1 MKNKLFLTLFLIFIV
16 AIAGM
21 NLLVNGPAIIG
32 KDFVDSDMIQQEQQ
46 GFMDELQYYVL
57 NPIDFEEAKKQ
68 ITVTQ
73 DEIHYYREY
82 YGSLSAQLE
91 NVRLQYEG
99 LLDDPAL
106 TTEDRALYE
115 KERDGKMQAIRE
127 NFESDDVVKEKI
139 LTIKNEAL
147 AKYEQTY
154 NQQKTQFEERYSY
167 FGYKLTDQFGNTYE
181 REMKGSLL
189 NRFTYNEDEEWYI
202 NGGHNISLD
211 DYTRGQPGID
221 SVELHLQS
229 PDIRVVGEILLSQ
242 SILKQPYIKEA
253 QQAFTVQQWTLYT
266 LTAIGI
272 VAALLLAT
280 ARKPNRAL
288 FNTLPNIQQRF
299 TKLPMDVRLAFQI
312 GRAHV

>member
-16 AIAGM
+16 AIAGV
-21 NLLVNGPAIIG
+21 NLLVNGPATIG
-32 KDFVDSDMIQQEQQ
+32 KDFTDSDVIQQEQQ
-46 GFMDELQYYVL
+46 GFMDELQHYVL

-91 NVRLQYEG
+91 NVRIQYED
-99 LLDDPAL
+99 LLADPGL
-106 TTEDRALYE
+106 TTEDRAIYE
-115 KERDGKMQAIRE
+115 KQRDEKMQEIRK

-154 NQQKTQFEERYSY
+154 NQQKKQFEERYPY

-189 NRFTYNEDEEWYI
+189 NRFTYN
-202 NGGHNISLD
+202 
-211 DYTRGQPGID
+211 
-221 SVELHLQS
+221 
-229 PDIRVVGEILLSQ
+229 
-242 SILKQPYIKEA
+242 
-253 QQAFTVQQWTLYT
+253 
-266 LTAIGI
+266 
-272 VAALLLAT
+272 
-280 ARKPNRAL
+280 
-288 FNTLPNIQQRF
+288 
-299 TKLPMDVRLAFQI
+299 
-312 GRAHV
+312 